1 MEGLYLVSKIIFK
14 YVKNK
19 KLSLENDIISNLIH
33 QNKVSGEFFNKEFID
48 IGSKKTFYL
57 KKM

>member
-1 MEGLYLVSKIIFK
+1 MMNGGIYLVSKIIFK

-33 QNKVSGEFFNKEFID
+33 QNKVSGEF
-48 IGSKKTFYL
+48 
-57 KKM
+57 